1 MIIDYHPHLC
11 DLAEVVSNHGCGRIR
26 NGQVIITKAKDSMPP
41 KAGGF
46 CVGSVGIW
54 GIGDFKWSDNMLE
67 TRRYAAALIRALRTR
82 KVQS

>member
-1 MIIDYHPHLC
+1 
-11 DLAEVVSNHGCGRIR
+11 
-26 NGQVIITKAKDSMPP
+26 MPP